1 MTASYTLFRVRTDEK
16 KGSRIT
22 AKTGRSLFSAV
33 GKQELF
39 AAELPARRGFFREE
53 VPRCQYII
61 YYILYV
67 LESKVKRT
75 IEEGGKGKH
84 SFYFT

>member
-61 YYILYV
+61 YDIFICV
-67 LESKVKRT
+67 GIKSQENDRR
-75 IEEGGKGKH
+75 GW
-84 SFYFT
+84 